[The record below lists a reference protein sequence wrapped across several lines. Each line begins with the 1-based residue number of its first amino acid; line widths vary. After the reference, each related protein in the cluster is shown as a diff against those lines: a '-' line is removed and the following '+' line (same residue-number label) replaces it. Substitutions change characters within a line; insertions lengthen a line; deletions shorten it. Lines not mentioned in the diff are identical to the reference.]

1 MRILIFGQAKS
12 GTTAL
17 MRSVSTALPDAIEV
31 LEPEDLKAVD
41 LTRTNLVVKKLF
53 GPHNRNEGIVYSE
66 FDHRLLL
73 VRDPR
78 DRFISAL
85 LYDAFGRTE
94 LPSEAFDPFLEL
106 LTAKEADPASVPLF
120 ELHHTYW
127 KITGL
132 DLFTNA
138 ARSTQRLR
146 SFYRNSAGSF
156 RLVRYEDFVSPES
169 NQQLADELGVGSLE
183 QPVITDDLARVSR
196 TRGQGSWRR
205 WLTPSDLRVF
215 EPFADGVL
223 DEFGYTHD
231 WELDPH
237 PVIQPAEASDYVRS
251 LLASRS
257 AEPTG

>member
-1 MRILIFGQAKS
+1 
-12 GTTAL
+12 
-17 MRSVSTALPDAIEV
+17 MRSVSNALPGAIEV
-31 LEPEDLKAVD
+31 LEPDDLTAVD
-41 LTRTNLVVKKLF
+41 LAPENLVVKKLF
-53 GPHNRNEGIVYSE
+53 GPHNRNEGVKYSA

-85 LYDAFGRTE
+85 LYDAYGRTE
-94 LPSEAFDPFLEL
+94 LADDAFAPFLEL
-106 LTAKEADPASVPLF
+106 LEAKEADPTAVPLLA
-120 ELHHTYW
+120 LHHTYW
-127 KITGL
+127 RITGL

-169 NQQLADELGVGSLE
+169 NQELADELGVTSLE

-196 TRGQGSWRR
+196 TRGQGSWRH
-205 WLTPSDLRVF
+205 WLTPADLLVF

-223 DEFGYTHD
+223 DEFGYTAD
-231 WELDPH
+231 WELAAE
-237 PVIQPAEASDYVRS
+237 PVIPTTEASGYVRS
-251 LLASRS
+251 LLASRTS
-257 AEPTG
+257 